1 MKASK
6 SLIQFVRF
14 GIVGISNT
22 LLTALMIWILLKVL
36 HYSDYFS
43 NIVGY
48 IVGLVN
54 SFIWNRKWTFDS
66 KTKVTD
72 TLFKF
77 ILTFG
82 VSYLFQLGNLYI
94 LLHYTS
100 IDSYVSQ
107 LLSIV
112 VYTGINFVLN
122 KIYTFKT

>member
-1 MKASK
+1 MKISK
-6 SLIQFVRF
+6 SLIQFIKF
-14 GIVGISNT
+14 GIVGVSNT
-22 LLTALMIWILLKVL
+22 LLTALTIWILLKVL
-36 HYSDYFS
+36 HCSDYIS

-82 VSYLFQLGNLYI
+82 VSYLFQLVNLYI

>member
-1 MKASK
+1 MKISK
-6 SLIQFVRF
+6 SVIQFIKF
-14 GIVGISNT
+14 GIVGVSNT
-22 LLTALMIWILLKVL
+22 LLTALTIWILLKVL
-36 HYSDYFS
+36 NFSPYFS

-72 TLFKF
+72 TFFKF

>member
-6 SLIQFVRF
+6 FVIQFIKF
-14 GIVGISNT
+14 GIVGVSNT
-22 LLTALMIWILLKVL
+22 LLSALTIWILLKVL
-36 HYSDYFS
+36 HCSDYIS

-82 VSYLFQLGNLYI
+82 VSYLFQLVNLYI

>member
-1 MKASK
+1 MKSSK
-6 SLIQFVRF
+6 FLNQLIKF
-14 GIVGISNT
+14 GIVGVSNT
-22 LLTALMIWILLKVL
+22 LLTALTIWILLKVL
-36 HYSDYFS
+36 HSSDYFS
-43 NIVGY
+43 NIIGY
-48 IVGLVN
+48 IVGLMN

-77 ILTFG
+77 ILIFG
-82 VSYLFQLGNLYI
+82 ISYLFQLGNLYL
-94 LLHYTS
+94 LLHYTA

>member
-1 MKASK
+1 MKISK
-6 SLIQFVRF
+6 SVIQFIKF
-14 GIVGISNT
+14 GIVGVSNT
-22 LLTALMIWILLKVL
+22 LLTALTIWILLKVL
-36 HYSDYFS
+36 HCSPYFS

>member
-1 MKASK
+1 MKISK
-6 SLIQFVRF
+6 SLIQFIKF
-14 GIVGISNT
+14 GIVGVSNT
-22 LLTALMIWILLKVL
+22 LLTALTIWILLKVL
-36 HYSDYFS
+36 HCSDYIS

-122 KIYTFKT
+122 KIYTFKP

>member
-72 TLFKF
+72 TLYKF

-94 LLHYTS
+94 LLRYTS
-100 IDSYVSQ
+100 IDSYISQ

>member
-1 MKASK
+1 MKISK
-6 SLIQFVRF
+6 SMIQFIKF
-14 GIVGISNT
+14 GIVGVSNT
-22 LLTALMIWILLKVL
+22 LLTAATIWVLLKVL
-36 HYSDYFS
+36 HYSDYTS

-48 IVGLVN
+48 VVGLVN

-66 KTKVTD
+66 KTKITD

-82 VSYLFQLGNLYI
+82 ISYLFQLGNLYL

-100 IDSYVSQ
+100 IDSYISQ
-107 LLSIV
+107 LLSIA
-112 VYTGINFVLN
+112 VYTGINFILN

>member
-1 MKASK
+1 MKISK
-6 SLIQFVRF
+6 SVIQFIKF
-14 GIVGISNT
+14 GIVGVSNT
-22 LLTALMIWILLKVL
+22 LLTALTIWILLKVL
-36 HYSDYFS
+36 NCSPYFS

-72 TLFKF
+72 TFFKF